1 MVEILIQGGDTE
13 AATQA
18 MRTAIKEIFEIDP
31 LVTQRGGGQQPGT
44 RSLEL
49 LTVALAIAP
58 AIASTVD
65 LVSRSKLM
73 GRIARLWP
81 KIREQEAKTGAKF
94 LIDVGDGKPI
104 PAHEAN
110 RAQIEA
116 ELEHFAQ
123 HRKR

>member
-1 MVEILIQGGDTE
+1 MVEILIHGGDTE

-31 LVTQRGGGQQPGT
+31 LVTRRGGGQQPGT

-49 LTVALAIAP
+49 LAVALAIAP
-58 AIASTVD
+58 AIASAVD

-116 ELEHFAQ
+116 ALEHFAQ
-123 HRKR
+123 NRKR

>member
-18 MRTAIKEIFEIDP
+18 MRVAIKEIFEIDP
-31 LVTQRGGGQQPGT
+31 LETRRGGGQLPGK
-44 RSLEL
+44 RSFEL
-49 LTVALAIAP
+49 LLVALAITP
-58 AIASTVD
+58 AIASAVD
-65 LVSRSKLM
+65 LASRSKLL
-73 GRIARLWP
+73 GRIGRLLP
-81 KIREQEAKTGAKF
+81 KIHEQEAKTGAKF

-116 ELEHFAQ
+116 ALEHFAQ
-123 HRKR
+123 NRKR